1 MLKDFFLVKK
11 IIHKMLNIQ
20 KAYFSKKLLVHA
32 LFSKKI
38 SENLLGANFKLNMG
52 VQRFEICHRFK
63 RG

>member
-1 MLKDFFLVKK
+1 
-11 IIHKMLNIQ
+11 MLNIQ

-38 SENLLGANFKLNMG
+38 SENLLGANYKLNMG